1 MTQKQNT
8 TQAVTELA
16 RIQSE
21 LKAPKGQVNS
31 FGKYRYRSQEDI
43 LEALK
48 KVKGD
53 CAVTLHDAMT
63 SIGDRIYVEAT
74 ARLIAPDGSTVSCK
88 GYAREADQKKGMDS
102 AQVTG
107 ATSSYARKYAL
118 NGLFAIDDTKD
129 SDSETVGEDLDGP
142 ASAEQR
148 ERIATRCADLEV
160 DLDTFWKFVGCADL
174 VSMHVSHYNKAMKA
188 LDRKETQK

>member
-1 MTQKQNT
+1 MTKQNT
-8 TQAVTELA
+8 TQAVSELA

-21 LKAPKGQVNS
+21 LKAPKGQVNN

-53 CAVTLHDAMT
+53 CSVTLEDEMA
-63 SIGDRIYVEAT
+63 SIGERIYVQAT
-74 ARLIAPDGSTVSCK
+74 ATLIAPDGSTISSK
-88 GYAREADQKKGMDS
+88 AFAREADQKKGMDS

-129 SDSETVGEDLDGP
+129 SDSETVGEDVDGP
-142 ASAEQR
+142 TSDAQK

-174 VSMHVSHYNKAMKA
+174 ASMKASHYTKAMKA
-188 LDRKETQK
+188 LDKKEGKK